1 MEGEIDTQDTLGLQ
15 TTLNQV
21 TNGHWVTL
29 VLAQRYRF
37 LGNSYFWRA
46 ACRSAGF
53 PARVDRDVAWAEAV
67 AISVILRDVAS
78 LMRIFVCSA
87 FSSDGERSVQ
97 F

>member
-46 ACRSAGF
+46 ANRQ
-53 PARVDRDVAWAEAV
+53 RVSIPKKFNRAP
-67 AISVILRDVAS
+67 
-78 LMRIFVCSA
+78 
-87 FSSDGERSVQ
+87 
-97 F
+97 